1 MPRAQDRHAST
12 HCRSHHAFLSLFS
25 LFSLFSNNALSS
37 LLFLRCF
44 SLSLYKRLSFSLSLI
59 IFPLSVSLSLSF
71 LLSLSLFLS
80 LLCSLS
86 GNELFEIQPLRYGS
100 LGRALSL
107 SFGLSFPLSLSL
119 RSSRRVVGAK
129 PRTLFS
135 LSLCISNLFLRHTP
149 FSLSRWKRT
158 ATWVIRARA
167 RSFSRARALLSLS
180 LSLFWFYGSYQHW
193 SKKKEKKSRF
203 SFFSSKLFSRSF
215 SLLSLSLGELLRGS
229 LGRSFARSLR
239 YSLFFFSFHFSLF
252 VLFLCSTKPDPLPTS
267 HPSLSFPVFLS
278 PPSLLL
284 SLF

>member
-86 GNELFEIQPLRYGS
+86 GNELFEIQPLRYGP

-180 LSLFWFYGSYQHW
+180 LSLLVLRVVPTLVQKN
-193 SKKKEKKSRF
+193 KKKSLD
-203 SFFSSKLFSRSF
+203 SLFLVPNYFRDRSLCCL
-215 SLLSLSLGELLRGS
+215 SLLENCYV
-229 LGRSFARSLR
+229 GR
-239 YSLFFFSFHFSLF
+239 
-252 VLFLCSTKPDPLPTS
+252 
-267 HPSLSFPVFLS
+267 
-278 PPSLLL
+278 
-284 SLF
+284 